1 MIKRLETAV
10 KRKWGSGTGPRAG
23 FGAAAPRKEFDMK
36 RRRKDYALG
45 DVQSGEMRG
54 VEQPMSVKERELLRR
69 GYALFEHFREQLVEQ
84 HEAMREAR
92 RMRMLEQN
100 ERSAT
105 SPAMSTLNSCVDN
118 VIADQIDNMPE
129 AVMSPEREETMDS
142 AQEMTD
148 VVGFVLH
155 QAGFAGKYQQLMEDA
170 VVAGTGVAQVFWDD
184 DMEDGEGMANVL
196 SWHPE
201 DFFPDPMCENI
212 QDGRA
217 CFKVTHTTVGWVEEH
232 YPHARGFVGAD
243 EYAMQDERA
252 MMEAPGG
259 DSKVTLIE
267 FWYKR
272 YDTQTRRN
280 QVHMAQMAGN
290 ALLCSTETG
299 FGLENVYPEGVYAH
313 GMYPFVLYKYRDV
326 WRRPFG
332 TGLIHDYRETQN
344 AINRYCKYIDDN
356 ARESSVQ
363 RHFIRRGSGVNAD
376 EVADMTRTVIE
387 WDGSDIREVL
397 QTVQAQPLNAQV
409 YQMMQYMADTMKQ
422 DCGQNQF
429 ARGDGG
435 LGVTAGTAI
444 NALQQAGSKIARWH
458 TERFK
463 EAFRGMI
470 EMMLWVLSEYMEPGR
485 VLRIVGTGDSDV
497 RDRLIEL
504 VATGEERAIMR
515 PAYTVRV
522 QVVRRNPDQIAKDN
536 EFLLQA
542 VKICAEAGTPLPAQE
557 VIRLMQGQRIG
568 GSVLRAME
576 KGQAA
581 ALEGM
586 Q

>member
-1 MIKRLETAV
+1 MTY
-10 KRKWGSGTGPRAG
+10 
-23 FGAAAPRKEFDMK
+23 K
-36 RRRKDYALG
+36 RRTTG
-45 DVQSGEMRG
+45 DVRSGEMRG
-54 VEQPMSVKERELLRR
+54 IEQPMSFEERELLRR
-69 GYALFEHFREQLVEQ
+69 GYALFEHFREQLAGQ
-84 HEAMREAR
+84 HEGMRQAR
-92 RMRMLEQN
+92 RMRMLEM
-100 ERSAT
+100 EEKSAT

-129 AVMSPEREETMDS
+129 AVMIPEREETMDS
-142 AQEMTD
+142 AKEMTD
-148 VVGFVLH
+148 VVSFVLH
-155 QAGFAGKYQQLMEDA
+155 QAGWNGKYQQMMEDA

-184 DMEDGEGMANVL
+184 DLEDGEGMVNVL

-201 DFFPDPMCENI
+201 DFFPDPMCESI

-232 YPHARGFVGAD
+232 YPHAKGFVAGD
-243 EYAMQDERA
+243 EYAHEGGRG
-252 MMEAPGG
+252 EAPGG
-259 DSKVTLIE
+259 DSRVTLIE
-267 FWYKR
+267 FWYRR
-272 YDTQTRRN
+272 YDAQERRWR
-280 QVHMAQMAGN
+280 VHMAQMAGN
-290 ALLCSTETG
+290 ALLTATQTG
-299 FGLENVYPEGVYAH
+299 FGLEEAYPDGVYAH
-313 GMYPFVLYKYRDV
+313 GMYPFVLFKYRDV

-344 AINRYCKYIDDN
+344 AINRYCRYIDDN

-463 EAFRGMI
+463 EAFRSMI
-470 EMMLWVLSEYMEPGR
+470 EMVMWILSEYMEPGR
-485 VLRIVGTGDSDV
+485 VLRIVGEGGGGMQ
-497 RDRLIEL
+497 DRLVEL
-504 VATGEERAIMR
+504 VAADAPRAIER

-522 QVVRRNPDQIAKDN
+522 QVVRCNPDQIAKDN

-542 VKICAEAGTPLPAQE
+542 VKICADAGTPLPAAE

-568 GSVLRAME
+568 ESVIRAIQGDKAEEALR
-576 KGQAA
+576 
-581 ALEGM
+581 
-586 Q
+586 

>member
-1 MIKRLETAV
+1 
-10 KRKWGSGTGPRAG
+10 
-23 FGAAAPRKEFDMK
+23 MK
-36 RRRKDYALG
+36 HRRKRNEIG
-45 DVQSGEMRG
+45 DVRSGEMRG
-54 VEQPMSVKERELLRR
+54 IEQPMRYEERELLRR
-69 GYALFEHFREQLVEQ
+69 GYALFEHFREQLMAQ
-84 HEAMREAR
+84 HDAMREAR
-92 RMRMLEQN
+92 RMRMLEQD
-100 ERSAT
+100 ERSKT

-129 AVMSPEREETMDS
+129 AVMTPEREETMDS
-142 AQEMTD
+142 AREMTD
-148 VVGFVLH
+148 VVGFVLE
-155 QAGFAGKYQQLMEDA
+155 QAGFAGKYQQMMEDA
-170 VVAGTGVAQVFWDD
+170 IVAGTGVAQVFWDD
-184 DMEDGEGMANVL
+184 DLEDGEGMANVL

-201 DFFPDPMCENI
+201 DFFPDPMCESI

-232 YPHARGFVGAD
+232 YPHAKGFVGSD
-243 EYAMQDERA
+243 EYAGSGEAA
-252 MMEAPGG
+252 MTEAPGG
-259 DSKVTLIE
+259 DSKVTLLE
-267 FWYKR
+267 FWYRR
-272 YDTQTRRN
+272 YDAQARRYL
-280 QVHMAQMAGN
+280 VHMAQMAGN

-299 FGLENVYPEGVYAH
+299 FGLENAFENGVYAH
-313 GMYPFVLYKYRDV
+313 GKYPFVLFRYRDA

-463 EAFRGMI
+463 EAFR
-470 EMMLWVLSEYMEPGR
+470 EMVEMLLWVLSEYMEPGR
-485 VLRIVGTGDSDV
+485 VLRIVGVGEGQT

-504 VATGEERAIMR
+504 TAAGENGTAMR

-542 VKICAEAGTPLPAQE
+542 VQICAQAGTPLPAGE

-568 GSVLRAME
+568 ASVMEALGRATPPSAQ
-576 KGQAA
+576 G
-581 ALEGM
+581 
-586 Q
+586 